1 VVCGIEP
8 TANGKRLK
16 TMDFGL
22 NEQQEMLKNNA
33 RSFLSNECPESL
45 VRDMEKD
52 SLGHSPELW
61 RKMAELG
68 WLGIPFPEECGGICG
83 NVVDLAV
90 ILEEMGRAMCPSPYL
105 STVVLC
111 GMTILEAGTEEHK
124 SKYLQKIADG
134 DLILALALT
143 EPSAGIEPKDIQV
156 HAAADKDE
164 FIINGTK
171 LFVHDARI
179 ADYVLCVARTRA
191 GGEDGDGIS
200 LFLVENSAPGLSC
213 DVLLTTAGD
222 KQCELVFDNVR
233 VPAGNM
239 VGELHKGWAPLS
251 KIIKVGA
258 VLLCAQM
265 IGAGQ
270 RLLEMAVDYAKTR
283 IQFDQFIGVNQH
295 IQEHCINIF
304 TRVNGSRFVTH
315 KAASILSDGLPGDM
329 EVAIAKAWTSEAHEF
344 VCTSAHHV
352 FAGSGY
358 TYDSILPLYTRRGKV
373 AQLYLGDAAYFRRQI
388 ARQMDSW
395 TLVKPE
401 GTPLGLWDKML
412 A

>member
-1 VVCGIEP
+1 
-8 TANGKRLK
+8 
-16 TMDFGL
+16 MDFGL

-33 RSFLSNECPESL
+33 RSFLTKECPESL

-68 WLGIPFPEECGGICG
+68 WLGIPFPEECGGTCG

-111 GMTILEAGTEEHK
+111 GMTIFEAGNEEQKTE
-124 SKYLQKIADG
+124 YLQKIADG
-134 DLILALALT
+134 DLIIALALT
-143 EPSAGIEPKDIQV
+143 EPSATIAPEGIQV
-156 HAAADKDE
+156 QATADNDE
-164 FIINGTK
+164 FVINGTK
-171 LFVHDARI
+171 LFVHDAQV
-179 ADYVLCVARTRA
+179 ADYILCVARTKA
-191 GGEDGDGIS
+191 GSSDGDGIS
-200 LFLVENSAPGLSC
+200 LFLVDSSAPGLSC

-233 VPAGNM
+233 VPKGNM
-239 VGELHKGWAPLS
+239 IGELHNGWAPLS
-251 KIIKVGA
+251 KIIKAGA

-270 RLLEMAVDYAKTR
+270 KLLEMTIDYAKTR
-283 IQFDQFIGVNQH
+283 VQFDQFIGVNQH

-304 TRVNGSRFVTH
+304 TRVNGSRFVTY
-315 KAASILSDGLPGDM
+315 KAASTLSEGLPGDM

-373 AQLYLGDAAYFRRQI
+373 AQLYLGDAAFYRREI
-388 ARQMDSW
+388 ARQMETW
-395 TLVKPE
+395 TLEKPN
-401 GTPLGLWDKML
+401 GPALGLWDRML